1 MLDYLNYISLYILYM
16 NKKSIDKIDI
26 FTLDVNYKSFMFD
39 IFKLH
44 NLDEFMN
51 NLNNELTDSKDKSI
65 NLYNRLLEYCWYVYM
80 DEIIIN
86 KTKFIDFYVKILKE
100 IYNITTT
107 NDKFEK
113 LYNENIKS
121 YVKEKNN
128 INYHKIILESI

>member
-1 MLDYLNYISLYILYM
+1 M

-51 NLNNELTDSKDKSI
+51 NLNNELTDSKNKSI

>member
-1 MLDYLNYISLYILYM
+1 M

-51 NLNNELTDSKDKSI
+51 NLNNELTDSKNKSI

-86 KTKFIDFYVKILKE
+86 KIKFIDFYVKILKK

-107 NDKFEK
+107 NDKIEK

-128 INYHKIILESI
+128 ISECITQLF

>member
-1 MLDYLNYISLYILYM
+1 M

-51 NLNNELTDSKDKSI
+51 NLNNELTDSKNKSI

-86 KTKFIDFYVKILKE
+86 KIKFIDFYVKILKK

-107 NDKFEK
+107 NDKIEK

>member
-1 MLDYLNYISLYILYM
+1 M
-16 NKKSIDKIDI
+16 NKKSIDNIDI

-51 NLNNELTDSKDKSI
+51 NLNNELTDSKNKSI

-86 KTKFIDFYVKILKE
+86 KIKFIDFYVKILKK

-107 NDKFEK
+107 NDKIEK

>member
-1 MLDYLNYISLYILYM
+1 M
-16 NKKSIDKIDI
+16 NKNSIDKIDI

-51 NLNNELTDSKDKSI
+51 NLNNELTDSKNKSI

-86 KTKFIDFYVKILKE
+86 KIKFIDFYVKILKK

-107 NDKFEK
+107 NDKIEK

>member
-1 MLDYLNYISLYILYM
+1 M

-51 NLNNELTDSKDKSI
+51 NLNNELTDSKNKSI

-113 LYNENIKS
+113 LYNESIKN

>member
-1 MLDYLNYISLYILYM
+1 M

-26 FTLDVNYKSFMFD
+26 FTLDVNYNSFMLD

-44 NLDEFMN
+44 NLDEFIN
-51 NLNNELTDSKDKSI
+51 NLNNELTEYKSI
-65 NLYNRLLEYCWYVYM
+65 NIYNRLLEYCWYVYM

-86 KTKFIDFYVKILKE
+86 KIKFIDFYIKILKE
-100 IYNITTT
+100 VYNISIT

-113 LYNENIKS
+113 LYNENIKN

>member
-51 NLNNELTDSKDKSI
+51 NLNNELTDSKNKSI

>member
-1 MLDYLNYISLYILYM
+1 M

-26 FTLDVNYKSFMFD
+26 FTLDVNYNSFMLD

-44 NLDEFMN
+44 NLDEFIN
-51 NLNNELTDSKDKSI
+51 NLNNELTEYKSI
-65 NLYNRLLEYCWYVYM
+65 NVYNRLLEYCWYVYM

-86 KTKFIDFYVKILKE
+86 KIKFIDFYIKILKDV
-100 IYNITTT
+100 YNISIT

-113 LYNENIKS
+113 LYNENIKN

-128 INYHKIILESI
+128 MNYHKIILESI

>member
-1 MLDYLNYISLYILYM
+1 M

>member
-1 MLDYLNYISLYILYM
+1 M

-51 NLNNELTDSKDKSI
+51 NLNNELTEYKSI
-65 NLYNRLLEYCWYVYM
+65 NIYNRLLEYCWYVYM

-86 KTKFIDFYVKILKE
+86 KIKFIDFYIKILKE
-100 IYNITTT
+100 VYNISIT

-113 LYNENIKS
+113 LYNENIKN

>member
-1 MLDYLNYISLYILYM
+1 M

-51 NLNNELTDSKDKSI
+51 NLNNELTDSKNKSI
-65 NLYNRLLEYCWYVYM
+65 HLYNRLLEYCWYVYM

-86 KTKFIDFYVKILKE
+86 KIKFIDFYVKILKK

-107 NDKFEK
+107 NDKIEK